1 MAVDFLVNPSCD
13 ALDICEAR
21 GTYLNDDGE
30 VLNFTG
36 QRNVYNL
43 VFSYMG
49 DFGSKSMAINI

>member
-36 QRNVYNL
+36 
-43 VFSYMG
+43 
-49 DFGSKSMAINI
+49 